1 MVMKRIQNGI
11 AVGVLAIC
19 VGAPAMAAGAR
30 GGMAAPMTS
39 PTMTHPTTMTG
50 HITTTTPTTP
60 TPKALGQPN
69 QSCGSATAPN
79 TPGNAANARGSAF
92 NASGPGVADTKYAG
106 TQPQNSNNPAAVS
119 QYDVACFNQPH

>member
-1 MVMKRIQNGI
+1 MKRIQNSI

-19 VGAPAMAAGAR
+19 VAAPAMAAGAR
-30 GGMAAPMTS
+30 GGMAAPMT
-39 PTMTHPTTMTG
+39 MTRP
-50 HITTTTPTTP
+50 TTTTGHTTTTTAPTTP

-79 TPGNAANARGSAF
+79 TPGNSASASGSAF
-92 NASGPGVADTKYAG
+92 NPQGTAGMMYAG
-106 TQPQNSNNPAAVS
+106 QQPQNSNNPAAVS

>member
-1 MVMKRIQNGI
+1 MKRIQNGI

-19 VGAPAMAAGAR
+19 IATPAIATGAR

-39 PTMTHPTTMTG
+39 PTMTRP
-50 HITTTTPTTP
+50 TTTTGHTTTTTAP

-69 QSCGSATAPN
+69 QSCGSTTAPN
-79 TPGNAANARGSAF
+79 TPGNAADARGSAF
-92 NASGPGVADTKYAG
+92 NANGPGVADTKYAG

>member
-1 MVMKRIQNGI
+1 MKRTQNGI

-19 VGAPAMAAGAR
+19 IATPAIATGAR

-39 PTMTHPTTMTG
+39 PTMTRS
-50 HITTTTPTTP
+50 TTTTGHTTTTTAPTAP

-79 TPGNAANARGSAF
+79 TPGNAADARGSAF
-92 NASGPGVADTKYAG
+92 NANGPGVADTKYAG